1 MASIDSFRFL
11 KESELNIIEKWF
23 ENENVRQRMDGML
36 PLHQWYA
43 RVINDENNAVM
54 MAYDQQLPAGV
65 VIIEFVEDKAYIGLI
80 VNPQHHLQGY
90 GKTILRKLIDDPNFA
105 RVSEWAACI
114 EEDNQISLSCF
125 KAAGFTSV
133 ETEPDEDGFFTLTL
147 RH

>member
-1 MASIDSFRFL
+1 MASIDSFHFL
-11 KESELNIIEKWF
+11 KESDLNIIENWF
-23 ENENVRQRMDGML
+23 DNENVRRRMDGLL

-43 RVINDENNAVM
+43 RVSNEENNAVM

-65 VIIEFVEDKAYIGLI
+65 VIIEFEGDKAYIGLI

-90 GKTILRKLIDDPNFA
+90 GKRILRKLIDDPDFA

-114 EEDNQISLSCF
+114 EEENQISLSCF
-125 KAAGFTSV
+125 KAAGFMLE